1 MSMQV
6 VIDKI
11 TKNVDESVYKLTLDL
26 DKSIVMGTPVG
37 DPTYWK
43 YPPPPGY
50 VGGRARGNWQPSVGE
65 PITTE
70 IDRIDAS
77 GNSVMADI
85 EQVVPKKA
93 GSVVWLSNNVHYIRD
108 LETGYSKR
116 QAPQGMVR
124 LNFQRIT
131 SVFR

>member
-1 MSMQV
+1 MQI

-43 YPPPPGY
+43 FPPPPGY

-77 GNSVMADI
+77 GNTVLADI
-85 EQVVPKKA
+85 ERVVPKKA
-93 GSVVWLSNNVHYIRD
+93 GSVVWLSNNVDYIQR
-108 LETGYSKR
+108 LEEGYS
-116 QAPQGMVR
+116 PQSPPNAMVR

-131 SVFR
+131 SVFK